1 MLISIWIH
9 FAIQNIQLSCTNING
24 DYQRSNWRATRSD
37 LSMLESGDPFI
48 PCQGMWRSR
57 LIKHNSHMFT
67 FFLKQSDFHSQ
78 KSIDRL
84 FHNFLRTHGS
94 QNLVFVIKLQQT
106 AAALPLIMALRE
118 DTSSVQLLRPACIL
132 QMLENP
138 LTITYFY
145 RVRKT
150 DE

>member
-1 MLISIWIH
+1 
-9 FAIQNIQLSCTNING
+9 
-24 DYQRSNWRATRSD
+24 
-37 LSMLESGDPFI
+37 
-48 PCQGMWRSR
+48 
-57 LIKHNSHMFT
+57 MFT

-78 KSIDRL
+78 KSIDKL
-84 FHNFLRTHGS
+84 FHDFLRTHGS

-106 AAALPLIMALRE
+106 AAALPVIMALRE

-138 LTITYFY
+138 LTITYFF